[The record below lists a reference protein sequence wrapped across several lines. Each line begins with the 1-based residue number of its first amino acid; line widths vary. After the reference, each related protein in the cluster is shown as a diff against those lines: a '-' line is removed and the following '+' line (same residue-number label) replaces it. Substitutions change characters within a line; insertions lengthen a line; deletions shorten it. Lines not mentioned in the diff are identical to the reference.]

1 MIWDYSGP
9 GKILHERQA
18 PPLIWSGR
26 PQGAAASTPTSQEPL
41 HLRTSC
47 VPIACW
53 TDFREETHPW
63 MRPAVLTAQHRRQL
77 LYPQRGW
84 QGQGRKEPGPLPSD
98 GSHTGATRLKDRG
111 ATQQVSCRSGS
122 LTATPGSQSS
132 ARGSPTAALPG
143 QRSLPS
149 IPTDAVSHPAES
161 RSRQQAV
168 PTGLFVSS
176 M

>member
-1 MIWDYSGP
+1 MNRASTEFLAPGFERYDRYSNTLTHIPLDEMIWDYSGP

-18 PPLIWSGR
+18 PPPIWSGR
-26 PQGAAASTPTSQEPL
+26 PQGAASRPTSQEPL

-98 GSHTGATRLKDRG
+98 GSHRGHPAKGPWCHTAGVLPEWKPDGHTGQPVFCPWAPH
-111 ATQQVSCRSGS
+111 CC
-122 LTATPGSQSS
+122 S
-132 ARGSPTAALPG
+132 ARTAEP
-143 QRSLPS
+143 P
-149 IPTDAVSHPAES
+149 
-161 RSRQQAV
+161 
-168 PTGLFVSS
+168 
-176 M
+176 